1 MSSNLVVL
9 DFLVDE
15 MADFFAIIRFLLYV
29 KYGIIIAQYQCCKHE
44 CYTDDMGLFIRQ
56 EDSRSELQQRIAAE
70 LQEKAKKRLDL
81 AEAPDLVED
90 SQYIKGFKRTTS
102 LAWVWALIVIAFVV
116 IAIWLMI
123 TGLAR

>member
-1 MSSNLVVL
+1 
-9 DFLVDE
+9 
-15 MADFFAIIRFLLYV
+15 
-29 KYGIIIAQYQCCKHE
+29 
-44 CYTDDMGLFIRQ
+44 MGLFIRQ

-81 AEAPDLVED
+81 TEAPDLVED